1 MELSRSSEPKE
12 MCVHVSV
19 FVSWEATK
27 LWTKV
32 AVYFYL
38 PIVLSE
44 SPFPS
49 LLLTVTVSL
58 TPFQAGPP
66 NSISHPGSRNKLG
79 QLHSLSW
86 NFFFFFFIYF

>member
-49 LLLTVTVSL
+49 LLL
-58 TPFQAGPP
+58 
-66 NSISHPGSRNKLG
+66 KL
-79 QLHSLSW
+79 L
-86 NFFFFFFIYF
+86 YP